1 MRRDS
6 HIPCSERNGTKQELA
21 TKHDKEAEGT
31 PRGLTFGPKKEEL

>member
-6 HIPCSERNGTKQELA
+6 HIPCSERNDTKQKLA

-31 PRGLTFGPKKEEL
+31 PQGLTFGPKKEEL

>member
-6 HIPCSERNGTKQELA
+6 HIPCSKRNGTKQELA